1 MRKTAYGHPIQVKNG
16 KVTLLSQV
24 TAINEAS
31 IQDLVFKYPS
41 CLPISEIDESFNP
54 VLSVCTELHTPVGPL
69 DILMITPSGKIVII
83 ETKLWKNPQ
92 ARREVVAQILDY
104 AKELSKWTYE
114 DLQREVNKRLGKSGN
129 ILYEIA
135 SKSDSNELLNESDF
149 VDSVSRNL
157 KKGNFLLLIVGD
169 GIREGASGI
178 AEFLVASGYMNFTF
192 AMIELAIYQ
201 NEEIGEILLP
211 RVITKT
217 VEIQRLTID
226 IPDGLVLS
234 NSTILQD
241 NSLKSE
247 NDIIKDKES
256 QYRYN
261 FWSDLVSQ
269 IEFDDLGQPLPTP
282 TYGYNLFVYPSETR
296 KVWISAY
303 FMTSKNRVG
312 VYLQCKN
319 DAMGQKYYD
328 ILESYSDDIKND
340 LGEVINWRAYERDI
354 ASVWIPCDDI
364 YSPIN
369 REMLIKFFKH
379 WLNAFVNTFRPRIKE
394 IERDS

>member
-1 MRKTAYGHPIQVKNG
+1 MKKTAYGKPIQVKDG

-24 TAINEAS
+24 AANNEAS

-69 DILMITPSGKIVII
+69 DIFMITPGGKIVII

-169 GIREGASGI
+169 GIREGAAGI

-192 AMIELAIYQ
+192 TMIELAIYQ
-201 NEEIGEILLP
+201 NDEIGEILLP

-217 VEIQRLTID
+217 VELQRLTID

-247 NDIIKDKES
+247 NDIIKEKEN
-256 QYRYN
+256 QYRYK

-269 IEFDDLGQPLPTP
+269 IVFDDPGQPVPTP
-282 TYGYNLFVYPSETR
+282 TYSYNLFVYPSETR

-303 FMTSKNRVG
+303 FMNSKSRVG

-328 ILESYSDDIKND
+328 ILESYSDEIKND

-364 YSPIN
+364 YSPKN

>member
-1 MRKTAYGHPIQVKNG
+1 
-16 KVTLLSQV
+16 
-24 TAINEAS
+24 
-31 IQDLVFKYPS
+31 
-41 CLPISEIDESFNP
+41 
-54 VLSVCTELHTPVGPL
+54 
-69 DILMITPSGKIVII
+69 MITPGGKIVII

-114 DLQREVNKRLGKSGN
+114 DLQREVNRRLGKSGN
-129 ILYEIA
+129 VLYEIA
-135 SKSDSNELLNESDF
+135 SQSDSNELLNEPDF

-178 AEFLVASGYMNFTF
+178 AEFLVSSGYMNFTF
-192 AMIELAIYQ
+192 AMIELVIYK
-201 NEEIGEILLP
+201 NKDIGKILLP

-247 NDIIKDKES
+247 NDIIKENES
-256 QYRYN
+256 QYRYK

-269 IEFDDLGQPLPTP
+269 IVFDDPGQPLPTP

-303 FMTSKNRVG
+303 FMNSMNRVG
-312 VYLQCKN
+312 VYIRCQN
-319 DAMGQKYYD
+319 DSEGQSY
-328 ILESYSDDIKND
+328 YSDLISYKEEIEKE
-340 LGEVINWRAYERDI
+340 LGERVNTNWELGDI
-354 ASVWIPCDDI
+354 ASLRLDCEEV
-364 YSPIN
+364 YNHKN
-369 REMLIKFFKH
+369 RNELMDFFKA
-379 WLNAFVNTFRPRIKE
+379 WLNTFVNTFRPKIKE
-394 IERDS
+394 IERNR